1 MPKITPYTQTQAFQ
15 YQPLGLSAL
24 AAPMAAMQQSLDV
37 TKEAIRDTDFDMD
50 TLSEDKDAGKIR
62 IQEYKDARDEL
73 LENLLKTN
81 NYSDAAVKIKKL
93 NKLYNKDPERT
104 AYETNKAKYAEA
116 KEVMKKKLEDE
127 RIEQYQYD
135 LWDYRARV
143 KYAEQGGASYDRATG
158 DYNPI
163 DVKPLGDN
171 LEAEILKITADWGKM
186 SEESIYE
193 SFVNKYGIENLD
205 PTTIA
210 NLKRKYKGSDPELKQ
225 QLYDLLSSSDRFQ
238 NYWKEA
244 AELDYFNTIRK
255 SYGATPASE
264 EGQEN
269 LNKFNEE
276 QIQKRRKYYSDALE
290 NTKDKG
296 QIKTIKKQQTELE
309 KTIEEASKMGTL
321 NELAESLYIQDYIND
336 RQVGV
341 SGGIGDLRSMEEIT
355 YDAFGTLDTDGTKK
369 KKEKLQEIRDTK
381 ITTKVTPLQE
391 EPSVTVPT
399 MSGGYAT
406 TDIVQEMYP
415 GGMSSRTMQAN
426 EAAREKMLEATNMKR
441 ISNFKNED
449 LEGGKLYSTIGENLA
464 DAEMSPLIAEMESD
478 APGSARAYTTD
489 FTGALSG
496 LVKVTDGVGTLLDQA
511 TTSSIQAKN
520 LESQL
525 EEART
530 LYNGAS
536 DDEKLKLKEEI
547 KELNKEILAK
557 YAVTSNMEQ
566 DIVEL
571 IQGAID
577 KGDKEIID
585 LFNANDKNHVK
596 TARAWKDANKKK
608 LEAFNQKLED
618 AKTAKTNIG
627 NQNYWYVVTDDNG
640 KDQVYYNNIDHTQED
655 RYTTEAHE
663 AYESFSDAYFNSNP
677 EGALFSGIN
686 GFDPKIA
693 LHGGTPGSP
702 ANRREGLN
710 MSGYSKAI
718 GMGKEY
724 ETFEDWAKDK
734 YNPKA
739 TLRSIYEE
747 EIENKYSSFDPIGAE
762 SFNDFYNEYYT
773 PKAVMPTSVMLD
785 DNVAL
790 VSPFIVTG
798 AQGTAEGEGGILG
811 NDPLTN
817 DGVDVFMSDP
827 TLGPTPRVTKQAMSN
842 EIFGFDYQAYGKD
855 NISYVGAIS
864 EVEYIEG
871 LGTNATK
878 TVDRNI
884 DDLVYAAS
892 NNNTTDE
899 LIAKRIKERIGAL
912 RSPINLNGVTYTYE
926 EITDAF
932 DGSGTTQ
939 KHNTLKRD
947 FINAYKASNPSTVYL
962 GWKNISTKPDIEAGE
977 YLQEAFE
984 AVDENIAAKREMG
997 KEDVDTY
1004 DAAVN
1009 NFAHVFLRSDFQ
1021 NRYLKYLSKAQTLMN
1036 NLSSDSDFTDLTTE
1050 SANYYQD
1057 SEISLPKDLT
1067 LSDGTALKAGQKVE
1081 GLKSYSL
1088 TYVMETG
1095 RHGEKYMAAKVI
1107 ELFTPIVGG
1116 LVDRK
1121 SQFQVGA
1128 PQQFTLDSNI
1138 SPEELFALEF
1148 QFGIGSQNEA
1158 AYAGKDRVVPP
1169 MFR

>member
-24 AAPMAAMQQSLDV
+24 ATPMAAMQQSLDV

-50 TLSEDKDAGKIR
+50 TLSTDETAGKIR

-116 KEVMKKKLEDE
+116 KAEMKKKLEDE

-143 KYAEQGGASYDRATG
+143 RYAEQGGAGYDRATG

-186 SEESIYE
+186 SKESIYE
-193 SFVNKYGIENLD
+193 SFLDKYQIKNLD
-205 PTTIA
+205 FETIA

-269 LNKFNEE
+269 LDKFNEE
-276 QIQKRRKYYSDALE
+276 QIQKRRKYYSDALKD
-290 NTKDKG
+290 TKDKG
-296 QIKTIKKQQTELE
+296 QRETIEKQQTELE
-309 KTIEEASKMGTL
+309 ETIKKASEMGTL
-321 NELAESLYIQDYIND
+321 NEVAESLYIQDYIND
-336 RQVGV
+336 RQIGV

-355 YDAFGTLDTDGTKK
+355 YDTFGTLDTDGTKK

-415 GGMSSRTMQAN
+415 GGMSSRTEQEN

-441 ISNFKNED
+441 IGNFKNED

-496 LVKVTDGVGTLLDQA
+496 LVRVTDGVGTLLDQA
-511 TTSSIQAKN
+511 TEYKFSAES
-520 LESQL
+520 LEWEKAALVS
-525 EEART
+525 RHKT
-530 LYNGAS
+530 AS
-536 DDEKLKLKEEI
+536 DAEKPKLKEEI
-547 KELNKEILAK
+547 KEINKEIIAK
-557 YAVTSNMEQ
+557 YGVAANMEQ

-571 IQGAID
+571 IQGAIN

-627 NQNYWYVVTDDNG
+627 NQNYWYVVTDDSG

-677 EGALFSGIN
+677 KGKLFSGIN
-686 GFDPKIA
+686 GFDPEIA

-718 GMGKEY
+718 GLGKEY
-724 ETFEDWAKDK
+724 ETFENWAKDK

-747 EIENKYSSFDPIGAE
+747 EIENKYSSFDPVGAE
-762 SFNDFYNEYYT
+762 SFIDYINENYT

-785 DNVAL
+785 DNAGKVAPIIL
-790 VSPFIVTG
+790 IG
-798 AQGTAEGEGGILG
+798 AQGTAEGEGGVLG

-817 DGVDVFMSDP
+817 DGVEVFVSDP
-827 TLGPTPRVTKQAMSN
+827 TLGPTPRLTKEAIDH

-855 NISYVGAIS
+855 NISYVGSIS

-878 TVDRNI
+878 TVDRNK
-884 DDLVYAAS
+884 DNLVYAAS
-892 NNNTTDE
+892 NKNTTDE
-899 LIAKRIKERIGAL
+899 LIAKRIKERIAAL
-912 RSPINLNGVTYTYE
+912 KSPQTLNGVTYTYDE
-926 EITDAF
+926 MVEAF

-939 KHNTLKRD
+939 RHNTLKRD
-947 FINAYKASNPSTVYL
+947 FINAYKASNPPTAYL
-962 GWKNISTKPDIEAGE
+962 GWQNVSARPDIEAGE
-977 YLQEAFE
+977 YLQKAFE
-984 AVDENIAAKREMG
+984 AVDENIAANREMG

-1107 ELFTPIVGG
+1107 ELFTPIVEG
-1116 LVDRK
+1116 LVDAK

-1148 QFGIGSQNEA
+1148 QFGIGSENEA